1 VKKTGAHHRYK
12 LEAVLSELIQLG
24 VGHQTTLSAVTNSAP
39 HWCDDRSM
47 SLSRITRS
55 SKAKAARQSV
65 TIPAPLLAEVRRVA
79 KERKLTMSRAMVF
92 PAGRGIQAD
101 IEAKQNLQAAYK
113 RFMKE
118 QKPGAKDEAGTD
130 LVRAIFGT
138 GAIAEAMLR

>member
-1 VKKTGAHHRYK
+1 
-12 LEAVLSELIQLG
+12 
-24 VGHQTTLSAVTNSAP
+24 
-39 HWCDDRSM
+39 
-47 SLSRITRS
+47 
-55 SKAKAARQSV
+55 
-65 TIPAPLLAEVRRVA
+65 
-79 KERKLTMSRAMVF
+79 MSRAMVF